1 MTLVGSPGRESAPN
15 PLTTSR
21 RHRSPLAPQSP
32 YAFPS
37 SLPVLSFFLPRLEAD
52 VQLGRGRAS
61 LHLTATNIQIFGAP
75 PHPPR
80 PLIQTTFCSIN
91 LTGTSKD
98 DSCPQQIRDEA
109 ASYCADARVI
119 PGSGSGRIFL
129 PRRTHRP
136 RQQAQHTRAPGSH
149 GTQQHSHCV
158 PSSQY

>member
-1 MTLVGSPGRESAPN
+1 MTLVGSPGRESAHN

-21 RHRSPLAPQSP
+21 SPARTSKPLRFLLISPRS
-32 YAFPS
+32 
-37 SLPVLSFFLPRLEAD
+37 LSFFLPRLETD

-61 LHLTATNIQIFGAP
+61 LHLMATNIRIFGAP
-75 PHPPR
+75 P
-80 PLIQTTFCSIN
+80 LIRTTFCSIN

-109 ASYCADARVI
+109 ASYCADAKVI
-119 PGSGSGRIFL
+119 PDSGSGRIFL